1 MRSESFRQERAPVDL
16 SQTVSW
22 TNESGLTVP
31 AFGVVQLTA
40 ITDEAYEAVQPATTA
55 GLFFVNGP
63 VSVAASIR
71 GESFLW
77 TRPQRVKCSETG
89 LAVGDIVGP
98 VAGSWE
104 MSTAGTGFMIMV
116 PPSSG
121 VAIVERTGGS
131 GGGAA
136 EGDCCCPCTC
146 IEEGD
151 ITVDGVETTSR
162 WAVTFSLD
170 IEEVQAN
177 GSLVLPAATHYL
189 DWDGANWVKT
199 VTSEMTAKYT
209 SGTDATGDTT
219 MTGVLTLRK
228 NESGKTTLKLV
239 FTGTVP
245 PE

>member
-1 MRSESFRQERAPVDL
+1 MRSGSVRQERAPVDF
-16 SQTVSW
+16 SQLVSW

-40 ITDEAYEAVQPATTA
+40 ITDEAYEAVRPTTTE

-71 GESFLW
+71 GESYLW
-77 TRPQRVKCSETG
+77 SRPQRVKCSEAG
-89 LAVGDIVGP
+89 LAVGDVVGP
-98 VAGSWE
+98 EAGSWE
-104 MSTAGTGFMIMV
+104 MSSAGTGFMIMV
-116 PPSSG
+116 PPDSG
-121 VAIVERTGGS
+121 VAIVERSGGS
-131 GGGAA
+131 GGAA
-136 EGDCCCPCTC
+136 ATDCCCPCTC
-146 IEEGD
+146 IDEGD
-151 ITVDGVETTSR
+151 IDVDGVETSSR
-162 WAVTFSLD
+162 WAVP
-170 IEEVQAN
+170 IPAEVEEVQAN

-189 DWDGANWVKT
+189 DWDGTVWKKT

-209 SGTDATGDTT
+209 SGADATGDTT

-228 NESGKTTLKLV
+228 NDGGFTTLKLV